1 MWCSY
6 DTTTTHSNAHC
17 PTKRHK
23 RNDGKSHIAA
33 AGSFRVRGTFS
44 AYDLPE
50 EDDQP
55 ERPYIS
61 VTVTEIHPTAART
74 AEQSHKADTWPFCS
88 LPASR
93 PWPFEERAKP
103 TISFGGQE
111 KPDVSYMYGGT
122 VGQCEPLFGMAPM
135 KSEPAEIKRIPRG
148 SGNVVTVLVESGAS
162 GHCSTISSC

>member
-61 VTVTEIHPTAART
+61 FTATEVHTTAAI
-74 AEQSHKADTWPFCS
+74 AEEQSHKAETWPFGLLS
-88 LPASR
+88 ASR

-103 TISFGGQE
+103 VISFGGQE
-111 KPDVSYMYGGT
+111 KPDFSYMYGGT
-122 VGQCEPLFGMAPM
+122 DGEGEPLYGLAPM
-135 KSEPAEIKRIPRG
+135 ESEPAEIETPP
-148 SGNVVTVLVESGAS
+148 
-162 GHCSTISSC
+162 